1 MTSRTIL
8 CLLSLAVAAN
18 CPSGC
23 SVEAPDPILLEADC
37 PFCGA
42 KPCYMPDSGGEIIC
56 PTTCDDDLT
65 EQPEDIQVPDEDL
78 GELPTQP
85 EVKEV
90 VIDIPPDV
98 PPLSVGV
105 SVDSEI
111 LSGIA
116 TIGAVVEGGKAVM
129 GVEFYVDNV
138 RMDTDFIPPFNT
150 SVNTS
155 EFKDGFHLVSVF
167 TADQYGQ
174 TASDSK
180 QLTFDNTPPM
190 ILSTEPA
197 EGDIVFFEDGPMHMK
212 MEVDDPSSM
221 KYVTFRAN
229 GLLVAEFVQP
239 PFEADV
245 NFGVLFIDINTLPKN
260 IYVQFEAED
269 YLGQTTIQAI
279 DVMVYKRH
287 IWTFETVG
295 EIWPTVS
302 ALPNGNIV
310 FGNNNNKLF
319 CLNQNGG
326 QEWVVNTSGS
336 ITVKTGVNQSNS
348 SSYYSGL
355 DGNVYG
361 VNSGGSNQWSMNM
374 QSPPSGGLVHQ
385 NGQVYA
391 ASYSGTVYSLT
402 EGGGGVNW
410 QVALPGFIS
419 SSPEVAPDGTV
430 YIGCQDNSMYAIQ
443 NGSIIWS
450 IPTGGEVWSSPTFG
464 ADQRIYFGSND
475 GWVYS
480 VKQDGGPWWVIEV
493 QGQIWGKPLVAS
505 DGAIYVASTSKYV
518 SRHDPQDGH
527 IVWETKTEGLSYSS
541 PAEGPN
547 GQIYIGTTGG
557 KVFCLDSETGLI
569 QWTYTIGDTI
579 HATPLIVGN
588 KLFIGSTD
596 RNMYSLWVGQPN

>member
-1 MTSRTIL
+1 MISRTVSY
-8 CLLSLAVAAN
+8 LLFLALAAAFLW
-18 CPSGC
+18 GC
-23 SVEAPDPILLEADC
+23 SVEAPDPIVLEEDC
-37 PFCGA
+37 GCFCPA
-42 KPCYMPDSGGEIIC
+42 KPCVLPDSADFTC
-56 PTTCDDDLT
+56 PSYFDVWT
-65 EQPEDIQVPDEDL
+65 EEPEDIVDPIEDVADAKPQPDVGKDVV
-78 GELPTQP
+78 P
-85 EVKEV
+85 EV
-90 VIDIPPDV
+90 PPDV
-98 PPLSVGV
+98 PLLSVSV
-105 SVDSEI
+105 SVESEI

-116 TIGAVVEGGKAVM
+116 TVGAVVEGGKAVM

-155 EFKDGFHLVSVF
+155 QFKDGFHLVSVF

-197 EGDIVFFEDGPMHMK
+197 EGDIVFFEDGPIHLK

-221 KYVTFRAN
+221 MNVTFRAN
-229 GLLVAEFVQP
+229 GLMVATFVQP

-245 NFGVLFIDINTLPKN
+245 NFEILFIDINTLPKN
-260 IYVQFEAED
+260 IYVQFEAVD
-269 YLGQTTIQAI
+269 YLGQTTTEAVN
-279 DVMVYKRH
+279 VMVYKRH

-295 EIWPTVS
+295 EIWPTAS

-326 QEWVVNTSGS
+326 QEWMLNTSGS
-336 ITVKTGVNQSNS
+336 ITVRTGVNQSNS

-361 VNSGGSNQWSMNM
+361 INSGSGSQWSMNM
-374 QSPPSGGLVHQ
+374 QSPPSGGLTHQ
-385 NGQVYA
+385 SGQVYVA
-391 ASYSGTVYSLT
+391 AYSGTVYSLT

-410 QVALPGFIS
+410 QVSLPGFIS

-443 NGSIIWS
+443 NGSIAWS
-450 IPTGGEVWSSPTFG
+450 IPTGGEVWSTPTFG
-464 ADQRIYFGSND
+464 ADQKIYFGSND
-475 GWVYS
+475 GWVYA
-480 VKQDGGPWWVIEV
+480 VKQDGTPDWVTEV

-505 DGAIYVASTSKYV
+505 DGAVYVASTSKYV
-518 SRHDPQDGH
+518 TKLAPNDPVEPGK
-527 IVWETKTEGLSYSS
+527 IVWDNKTEGLSYSS
-541 PAEGPN
+541 PVEGPN
-547 GQIYIGTTGG
+547 GRIYVGTTGG
-557 KVFCLDSETGLI
+557 KVFCLDSETGLTL
-569 QWTYTIGDTI
+569 WTYTIGDTI
-579 HATPLIVGN
+579 HATPLIIGN
-588 KLFIGSTD
+588 KLFIGSTES
-596 RNMYSLWVGQPN
+596 RT